1 MVHGGMDGYDWLQ
14 HFLPAD
20 TQTGHDPSSDIE
32 AHETH
37 PAFHDAEEVAKA
49 AVMHQQAQKTY
60 MLMRS
65 TYPNHASNPSQAYS
79 QASGEQYGG
88 NKHQRN
94 SNIQSNNAPYGPSEY
109 QTARSR
115 NITQRPNPSALSQK
129 DSDALARQ
137 DAYRR
142 AQIPVGPPQRSSN
155 SRAVSTSR
163 SPYQGYSATPNQNF
177 QISMQRYMT
186 QGMAAQVQRTSASQS
201 PSYTHSTIPPHNTQR
216 SPYSTTDIPP
226 VQRTHTPVARSQ
238 SHKRPYQSYSTTPAQ
253 DTQQVY
259 ISAAAQ
265 RTHVPVT
272 RPRESQSPYESP
284 YESHSTI
291 PQNAQGSPHQNAPR
305 SSYSMG
311 AEIDTALDSPKGLKP
326 SAARSTIESRHSIT
340 PAMSTREGPSTNSAR
355 SNPISPL
362 PSFRNQDHVQSAVP
376 IAPDRVRSPATF
388 QPVSTRSP
396 SLSFVSSAPAPAPPA
411 PPTQTS
417 NQTNQKPP
425 ISRQNVQSTPV
436 VSSASVSFTP
446 PVASH
451 TGHNSS
457 HTSGPRRGTISDSA
471 VAQQPTA
478 GNAQSRGHPLPI
490 PPPHQQKRWVPS
502 QDHFHGS
509 MPPAKMRRLDNGGS
523 QTMPPRNDPSAGS
536 SVPGARVPMVQARPR
551 GLDKNRDYVVQPIR
565 QSDLLRKQSYNPATI
580 ARDILISAG
589 KHPTEKPLNHHLEA
603 LRLHLTKADII
614 ADLATIRW
622 DLVDVKPQVGRMP
635 PVSAPQMPSLP
646 PPHSRPLPTDSRP
659 LPTHSRPLPTDSRP
673 LPTHSRPL
681 PTHSRPLPHPQPPQ
695 MPPLRP
701 PHPQSLQADQQL
713 LPRATPNHAI
723 ARDHAS
729 LPSRDTP
736 PNRQVATPESIDAR
750 ASGGFNPWGTLSFQA
765 PTNHSSHKFS
775 SNFPS
780 GLPRIDPVP
789 ASPNFSSRK
798 SVPFPTPPSPQP
810 QPQPPPQQ
818 RPPSTT
824 KSAAPPKS
832 PPARKQAT
840 PQSITQPTPQGQTV
854 KSQSDSNR
862 TVKSPEA
869 RCLSQPQVVI
879 PLSPKMAPKRRPGRP
894 PRSVAN
900 NVEVAIPR
908 EQPVHY
914 QIFPCKWEGCIAE
927 LHNLDSVRA
936 HIVKV
941 HIPHSLVC
949 KWEDCDN
956 KTPMAAAD
964 MFRHLSSEHISK
976 MAWALGDGPK
986 VPVTAEIQ
994 SNHPSVMGDRSARK
1008 GTMIL
1013 PVEQI
1018 AVEAFSKVH
1027 GKSTIKTKAQ
1037 ALLEAGRHW
1046 KQQIGPDMDWSDRR
1060 LSTPARQ
1067 NNVHCGE
1074 MAFVA
1079 ND

>member
-20 TQTGHDPSSDIE
+20 TQTGHDPSSDNE
-32 AHETH
+32 THETH

-88 NKHQRN
+88 NEHQRN
-94 SNIQSNNAPYGPSEY
+94 SNIQSKNAPYGPSEY
-109 QTARSR
+109 QTDRSR
-115 NITQRPNPSALSQK
+115 NITQRPNPFSLSQQ
-129 DSDALARQ
+129 DLDALARQ

-142 AQIPVGPPQRSSN
+142 GQSPVGPPQRPSN
-155 SRAVSTSR
+155 SRIDSLYTENELTHGTGCVHITKPVSGLLGNPKSEF
-163 SPYQGYSATPNQNF
+163 PDVD
-177 QISMQRYMT
+177 
-186 QGMAAQVQRTSASQS
+186 AA
-201 PSYTHSTIPPHNTQR
+201 
-216 SPYSTTDIPP
+216 
-226 VQRTHTPVARSQ
+226 
-238 SHKRPYQSYSTTPAQ
+238 
-253 DTQQVY
+253 
-259 ISAAAQ
+259 
-265 RTHVPVT
+265 
-272 RPRESQSPYESP
+272 
-284 YESHSTI
+284 
-291 PQNAQGSPHQNAPR
+291 NAQGSSHQNAPR

-311 AEIDTALDSPKGLKP
+311 AEVDTALVSPKGFKT

-340 PAMSTREGPSTNSAR
+340 PATSTREASNLPAQGPSTNSAR

-362 PSFRNQDHVQSAVP
+362 PPFRNQDHVQSAVP
-376 IAPDRVRSPATF
+376 TAPDRVRSPATF

-396 SLSFVSSAPAPAPPA
+396 SVSFVSSAH
-411 PPTQTS
+411 TQAS
-417 NQTNQKPP
+417 NQTNQQPP
-425 ISRQNVQSTPV
+425 ISQQNEQSTPV
-436 VSSASVSFTP
+436 VSPASVSFTP

-451 TGHNSS
+451 TGRNSS
-457 HTSGPRRGTISDSA
+457 YTSGPRRGTFSDST

-478 GNAQSRGHPLPI
+478 GNTQSRGHPLPI
-490 PPPHQQKRWVPS
+490 PPPHQQKRWAPS
-502 QDHFHGS
+502 QDHSHGS
-509 MPPAKMRRLDNGGS
+509 IPPAKMRRLDNGGS
-523 QTMPPRNDPSAGS
+523 QTMTPRNDPSAGS
-536 SVPGARVPMVQARPR
+536 SVPGTQVPMVHARPR
-551 GLDKNRDYVVQPIR
+551 GLDKNRDHVVQPIR

-580 ARDILISAG
+580 ARDILVSAG
-589 KHPTEKPLNHHLEA
+589 KHPTEKPLNHRLEA

-635 PVSAPQMPSLP
+635 PVSALQMPPLP
-646 PPHSRPLPTDSRP
+646 PPHSPPLPTDSQ
-659 LPTHSRPLPTDSRP
+659 P

-701 PHPQSLQADQQL
+701 PHPQPLQADQQL
-713 LPRATPNHAI
+713 LPRATSNHVI

-750 ASGGFNPWGTLSFQA
+750 APGGWA
-765 PTNHSSHKFS
+765 PPK
-775 SNFPS
+775 
-780 GLPRIDPVP
+780 
-789 ASPNFSSRK
+789 SP
-798 SVPFPTPPSPQP
+798 PPQP
-810 QPQPPPQQ
+810 QLPPQQ
-818 RPPSTT
+818 RPPLTT

-869 RCLSQPQVVI
+869 RRLSQPQVVI

-914 QIFPCKWEGCIAE
+914 QIFPCKWEECIAE

-1046 KQQIGPDMDWSDRR
+1046 KQQIGPEMDWSDRR

-1074 MAFVA
+1074 MAFIA
-1079 ND
+1079 DD